1 MDRGTRYQ
9 PLTNEEESEVTM
21 EMSRPLTVALVVPPP
36 SPAETQPGTPEESDH
51 EEDRLDASA
60 QPAPP
65 PYSEVAAKLPTY
77 EEATKI
83 TDSNGQVTETLSSD
97 DESVSGTARDMTVGN
112 DSIFFLSFVFAFLFN
127 WIGFLMAYCLSSS
140 AAGRLGALSGFG
152 LSLVKWILIFKHS
165 QCCTDI
171 VDSQT
176 WLWWILIVLGV
187 MICLQGL
194 FNYVRVRRQAIQGNN
209 RHYLFFYY

>member
-1 MDRGTRYQ
+1 MHIRDLFPPLAVVSHRSFFYDFYIRHTAHTRD
-9 PLTNEEESEVTM
+9 TI
-21 EMSRPLTVALVVPPP
+21 PP
-36 SPAETQPGTPEESDH
+36 
-51 EEDRLDASA
+51 
-60 QPAPP
+60 
-65 PYSEVAAKLPTY
+65 
-77 EEATKI
+77 TK
-83 TDSNGQVTETLSSD
+83 NGQVTETLSSD
-97 DESVSGTARDMTVGN
+97 DESISSTGRDMTMGN